1 MKFRLTKKQR
11 EKNRINYQQFKDYED
26 NHSVEKFN
34 SLDKVKIYLKS
45 KGYRYD
51 SAFNFKE
58 DRYMLWKNRKN
69 TWLKVYS
76 AKDFLNKTTMEQ
88 GTVWNIE
95 QIQGE

>member
-1 MKFRLTKKQR
+1 MKFKLSKKQR
-11 EKNRINYQQFKDYED
+11 EKNRIKYQQFKDYKD
-26 NHSVEKFN
+26 NYFVVKFN

-51 SAFNFKE
+51 SAFNHKE

-95 QIQGE
+95 QI

>member
-1 MKFRLTKKQR
+1 MKFKLSKKQR
-11 EKNRINYQQFKDYED
+11 EKNRIKYQQFKDYKD

-45 KGYRYD
+45 KVYSYD
-51 SAFNFKE
+51 SAFNHKE

-95 QIQGE
+95 QI

>member
-1 MKFRLTKKQR
+1 MKFKLTKKQK
-11 EKNRINYQQFKDYED
+11 EENRIKYQQFKDYKD
-26 NHSVEKFN
+26 NHSVEKFT
-34 SLDKVKIYLKS
+34 SLDRVKIYLKS

-51 SAFNFKE
+51 SAFSHKE

-95 QIQGE
+95 QI

>member
-1 MKFRLTKKQR
+1 MKFKLSKKQR
-11 EKNRINYQQFKDYED
+11 EKNRIEYQQFKDYKD

-51 SAFNFKE
+51 SAFNHKE
-58 DRYMLWKNRKN
+58 DRYMLWKNKKN
-69 TWLKVYS
+69 NWLKVYS
-76 AKDFLNKTTMEQ
+76 AKDFLSKTTMEQ

-95 QIQGE
+95 KII

>member
-1 MKFRLTKKQR
+1 MKFKLSKKQR
-11 EKNRINYQQFKDYED
+11 EKNRIEYQQFKDYKD

-45 KGYRYD
+45 KGYRYN
-51 SAFNFKE
+51 SAFNHKE
-58 DRYMLWKNRKN
+58 DRYMLWKNKKN

-76 AKDFLNKTTMEQ
+76 TKDFLNKTTMEQ

-95 QIQGE
+95 KII